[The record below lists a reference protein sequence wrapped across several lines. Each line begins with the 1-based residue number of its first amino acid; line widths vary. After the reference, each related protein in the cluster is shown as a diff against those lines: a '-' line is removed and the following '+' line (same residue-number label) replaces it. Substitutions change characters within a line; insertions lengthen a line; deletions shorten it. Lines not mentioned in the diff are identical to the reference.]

1 MNDVGEKMMTYF
13 LILEDFSKVVPLFSY
28 QPDYFLVYFRTVF
41 HAADDFM
48 QLLNNKVWGFY
59 IFFDSLTS
67 ESVA

>member
-13 LILEDFSKVVPLFSY
+13 LIFEDFIKVVSLFSY

-48 QLLNNKVWGFY
+48 QLLNYKV
-59 IFFDSLTS
+59 
-67 ESVA
+67 